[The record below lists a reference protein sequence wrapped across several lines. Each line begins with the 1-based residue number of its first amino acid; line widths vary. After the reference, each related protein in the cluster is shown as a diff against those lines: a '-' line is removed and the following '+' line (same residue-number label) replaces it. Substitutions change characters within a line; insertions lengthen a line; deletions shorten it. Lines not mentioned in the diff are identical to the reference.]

1 MDKIEVARRQLG
13 TALSLYLDDHDP
25 VSVQVLA
32 SAGMEIAHHLSV
44 KASAHPFKLFR
55 QAEAPSITDAEYGS
69 IRGYFANAFKHAVKP
84 NGVERDDTGIL
95 AEFSD
100 LQNDDR
106 LFIGWFDFGCAGH
119 PHPIESHVFQAWY
132 MAMHPARLASAAG
145 QELLRDLDL
154 QFPGLSELPRMK
166 QKAMLKWMI
175 ERAKRSRRFTADP
188 RVDPRPLQLG
198 PIQNDG

>member
-1 MDKIEVARRQLG
+1 MDKIEVARRELG
-13 TALSLYLDDHDP
+13 TALSLYLDDRDP

-44 KASAHPFKLFR
+44 KASAQPFKLFR
-55 QAEAPSITDAEYGS
+55 QAEMPSVSDAAYGS

-106 LFIGWFDFGCAGH
+106 LFIGWFDFACAGNA
-119 PHPIESHVFQAWY
+119 HPIESHAFQSWY
-132 MAMHPARLASAAG
+132 LAMHPVRLNSPQGRSLLRELDTIFPDVARLTRG
-145 QELLRDLDL
+145 Q
-154 QFPGLSELPRMK
+154 
-166 QKAMLKWMI
+166 QKAMLKKQI
-175 ERAKRSRRFTADP
+175 SVAKKNARWISDP
-188 RVDPRPLQLG
+188 LVDPRPLRLG
-198 PIQNDG
+198 RLAGD